1 MEKNTKHLEEL
12 LAKRTKQLAM
22 SETRFFNLI
31 LNHVD
36 GIIVVD
42 TEEKV
47 KFVNSAAEALFCR
60 TQAEFVCEGLSFPVK
75 GSPGTEIVI
84 SVPGLQSKVAET
96 CVCET
101 DWDGQPALLIIFHDI
116 TERSRLNEEV
126 KRLTYYDHLTGLIN
140 RTLFLDRLQVLI
152 SQAKRTQGHLA
163 VIYVNLDQFKVVNDT
178 FGHAVGDLVLTEIS
192 RRLLSCSN
200 KEQITARL
208 GGDEFALLLPVISHS
223 EEAAKVAM
231 NILEKMSHPV
241 KVLDSEMYVG
251 ASVGIALF
259 PGDGRDEEI
268 LLKNAHTAMHRNKED
283 TSLSYQFYTAQMN
296 SRALEL
302 LEMEN
307 SLRRALENGEFCVY
321 YQPQINID
329 KGIVGFEALVR
340 WQHPLLGLVA
350 PADFIPIAEKTGL
363 IIPIG
368 TWVLK
373 TACEQS
379 VAWQKQGYP
388 PVRMAVNL
396 SAKQFQQAHLV
407 DTVKSILLETGMQ
420 ASLLDLEITESI
432 AISDIAFTVK
442 TLQTFQEMGI
452 RISLDDFG
460 TGFCSLG
467 YLKDFAV
474 HTLKIDR
481 SFVNLLKKDNY
492 NATIITTIIFLANKL
507 NLRIIVEGVENQEQ
521 LDFFP
526 HEENI
531 DIQGFYFSKPVPAE
545 EIASMFEQQCFR
557 GQSNS

>member
-1 MEKNTKHLEEL
+1 MEKNTKQLEEL
-12 LAKRTKQLAM
+12 LEKRTKELAM

-60 TQAEFVCEGLSFPVK
+60 TQSEFAYEGLSFPVK
-75 GSPGTEIVI
+75 VGTCTEIVI
-84 SVPGLQSKVAET
+84 SVPGLRSKVAEA
-96 CVCET
+96 CVFET
-101 DWDGQPALLIIFHDI
+101 DWDGQKALLIIFHDI
-116 TERSRLNEEV
+116 TERNRLNEEV

-152 SQAKRTQGHLA
+152 SQAKRTQGQLA

-178 FGHAVGDLVLTEIS
+178 FGHAVGDLVLTEIG

-208 GGDEFALLLPVISHS
+208 GGDEFALLLPAISHS

-231 NILEKMSHPV
+231 NIFETMSRPV

-259 PGDGRDEEI
+259 PGDGRDEEM

-283 TSLSYQFYTAQMN
+283 TSLSYQFYTSQMN

-307 SLRRALENGEFCVY
+307 SLRRALEKGEFRVY
-321 YQPQINID
+321 YQPQINIA

-379 VAWQKQGYP
+379 VAWQRKGYP
-388 PVRMAVNL
+388 AVRMAVNL
-396 SAKQFQQAHLV
+396 SAKQFQQDHLV
-407 DTVKSILLETGMQ
+407 ETVERILSETGMQ

-442 TLQTFQEMGI
+442 ILQIFQEMGI

-460 TGFCSLG
+460 TGFCSFG

-521 LDFFP
+521 LDFFS

-545 EIASMFEQQCFR
+545 EIAIMFE
-557 GQSNS
+557 

>member
-1 MEKNTKHLEEL
+1 MEKNTKQLEEL
-12 LAKRTKQLAM
+12 LEKRTKQLAM

-60 TQAEFVCEGLSFPVK
+60 TQAEFACEGLSFPVNV
-75 GSPGTEIVI
+75 GTSTEIVI
-84 SVPGLQSKVAET
+84 DIRGMQSKVAET
-96 CVCET
+96 CVLET
-101 DWDGQPALLIIFHDI
+101 DWDGQRALLIIFHDI
-116 TERSRLNEEV
+116 TERKKLSDEV
-126 KRLTYYDHLTGLIN
+126 QRLTYYDHLTGLIN

-152 SQAKRTQGHLA
+152 SQAQRNQSHLA
-163 VIYVNLDQFKVVNDT
+163 VIYVNLDRFKVVNDT

-192 RRLLSCSN
+192 QRLLSCSN
-200 KEQITARL
+200 KAQITARL
-208 GGDEFALLLPVISHS
+208 GGDEFALLLPIINHS

-231 NILEKMSHPV
+231 TIVDKMSHSV
-241 KVLDSEMYVG
+241 KVLDYEMYVG

-259 PGDGRDEEI
+259 PGDGQDEKM
-268 LLKNAHTAMHRNKED
+268 LLKNAHTAMHRNKDD
-283 TSLSYQFYTAQMN
+283 TSMSYQFYTAKMN

-307 SLRRALENGEFCVY
+307 SLRRALENGEFRVF
-321 YQPQINID
+321 YQPQINIP

-340 WQHPLLGLVA
+340 WQHPVLGLVS
-350 PADFIPIAEKTGL
+350 PADFIPIAETTGL

-368 TWVLK
+368 NWVLK

-379 VAWQKQGYP
+379 VAWQNLGYP

-396 SAKQFQQAHLV
+396 SAKQFQQIHLV
-407 DTVKSILLETGMQ
+407 DTVKQILAETGME
-420 ASLLDLEITESI
+420 AALLDLEITESI

-442 TLQTFQEMGI
+442 TLQTFQQMGI
-452 RISLDDFG
+452 HISLDDFG

-474 HTLKIDR
+474 QTLKIDR
-481 SFVNLLKKDNY
+481 SFVNSLQKDNY

-507 NLRIIVEGVENQEQ
+507 NLRVIVEGVENQEQ

-526 HEENI
+526 HEDNI
-531 DIQGFYFSKPVPAE
+531 DIQGFYFSKPVPAK
-545 EIASMFEQQCFR
+545 EIDIMFEQQHFR
-557 GQSNS
+557 GHSNS

>member
-1 MEKNTKHLEEL
+1 MEKNTKQLEEL
-12 LAKRTKQLAM
+12 LEMRTKQLAV

-31 LNHVD
+31 SKHVD
-36 GIIVVD
+36 GIIVID
-42 TEEKV
+42 NEEKV
-47 KFVNSAAEALFCR
+47 KFVNPAAEALFCR
-60 TQAEFVCEGLSFPVK
+60 TQAEFVCKGLDFPVK
-75 GSPGTEIVI
+75 LGSCTEVVI
-84 SVPGLQSKVAET
+84 SVQRLSKVIET
-96 CVCET
+96 CVFET
-101 DWDGQPALLIIFHDI
+101 DWNGQKALLIILHNI
-116 TERSRLNEEV
+116 TEQKRLNEEV

-140 RTLFLDRLQVLI
+140 RTLFLDRLQILI
-152 SQAKRTQGHLA
+152 SQAKRNQGQLA
-163 VIYVNLDQFKVVNDT
+163 VLYVNLDRFKVVNDT

-192 RRLLSCSN
+192 HRLLTCSN
-200 KEQITARL
+200 IEQITARL
-208 GGDEFALLLPVISHS
+208 GGDEFALLLPEIGHS

-231 NILEKMSHPV
+231 NILDKMSYSV
-241 KVLDSEMYVG
+241 KVLDYEMYVG

-259 PGDGRDEEI
+259 PGDGQDEKM
-268 LLKNAHTAMHRNKED
+268 LLKNAHTAMHRNKDD
-283 TSLSYQFYTAQMN
+283 TSMSYQFYTAQMN

-307 SLRRALENGEFCVY
+307 SLRRALKNGEFRVF
-321 YQPQINID
+321 YQPQINIP

-340 WQHPLLGLVA
+340 WQHPVLGLVS
-350 PADFIPIAEKTGL
+350 PADFIPIAETTGL

-368 TWVLK
+368 NWVLK

-379 VAWQKQGYP
+379 VAWQKIGYP

-396 SAKQFQQAHLV
+396 SAKQFQQVHLV
-407 DTVKSILLETGMQ
+407 DTVKQILSETHMQ

-452 RISLDDFG
+452 HISLDDFG

-474 HTLKIDR
+474 QTLKIDR

-507 NLRIIVEGVENQEQ
+507 NLRVIVEGVENQEQ
-521 LDFFP
+521 LDFFS

-531 DIQGFYFSKPVPAE
+531 DIQGYYFSKPVPAK
-545 EIASMFEQQCFR
+545 EIDVMFEQQHFR
-557 GQSNS
+557 GHSNS